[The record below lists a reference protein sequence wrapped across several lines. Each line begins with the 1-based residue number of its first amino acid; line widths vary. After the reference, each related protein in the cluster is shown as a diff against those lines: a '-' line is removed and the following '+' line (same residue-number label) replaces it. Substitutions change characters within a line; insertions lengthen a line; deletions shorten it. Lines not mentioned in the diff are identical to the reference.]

1 MKCPHCGFEN
11 PEAAK
16 FCQNCGQPQERLCPN
31 CGTANSMQAKF
42 CMNCGNRLVSEAEAG
57 SSALNPSNKTRLARL
72 AAATPPQLA
81 RKMKSAAQVIGER
94 RIVTALF
101 ADVVGSTSLTSQM
114 DPEDW
119 TAIMNQAFDL
129 IMPAI
134 YQYEG
139 TIARL
144 MGDALLAFFGAPVA
158 HEDDPQRAVRA
169 GLDILATVA
178 EYAMDI
184 RQQYGIDFAMRV
196 GLNTGPVVVGEV
208 GSDLVYEYT
217 AMGDAINLAA
227 RLQSAARPMTVLIG
241 ESTYRFIAPLFECT
255 DLGKITVKGI
265 QEPVQVY
272 EVMEPKNVP
281 GKLRGLAGIQTT
293 MVGRQDELARLL
305 QLTQIVQAGIGR
317 AVIISGEAGLG
328 KSRLIL
334 ELRKATN
341 AMHASSNLVWAEG
354 HCLSYG
360 QGLAYHLLADLTR
373 AIVAVPG
380 SASDPQILAALKS
393 FCARLF
399 GNDDVNVYPF
409 LANLLSLDVEGPAE
423 EKMSNQ
429 DPQSLQIGYL
439 NALRQLLSALAAQ
452 QPLVI
457 VLEDIHW
464 ADPSSIEL
472 LTQLIALVK
481 EAPLLF
487 CLLTRPD
494 YSSSGWR
501 LARAAHELLGTSL
514 EEIHLTSLSEADT
527 NALVVNLLEENN
539 LPENLKR
546 LILKKSEGNPFFVE
560 EVIRMLIERG
570 LIVKANGH
578 WSTKKEIEAIEIPDN
593 LQGLLLA
600 RIDRLPE
607 DAKRILR
614 IASVIGKQ
622 FSVNVLEKVEQRQ
635 QVL

>member
-16 FCQNCGQPQERLCPN
+16 FCQDCGQPQERMCPN
-31 CGTANSMQAKF
+31 CGTANSVQAKF
-42 CMNCGNRLVSEAEAG
+42 CLNCGNKLVADAPT
-57 SSALNPSNKTRLARL
+57 SAKTLNPSNQARLARL

-81 RKMKSAAQVIGER
+81 RKMKSATHVIGER

-114 DPEDW
+114 DAEDW
-119 TAIMNQAFDL
+119 TAIMNRAFDL

-134 YQYEG
+134 YHYEG

-178 EYAMDI
+178 EYAAEI
-184 RQQYGIDFAMRV
+184 RKQYGIDFAMRV

-241 ESTYRFIAPLFECT
+241 ENTYRFIAPLFECT
-255 DLGKITVKGI
+255 DLGKINVKGI
-265 QEPVQVY
+265 QEPIQVY
-272 EVMEPKNVP
+272 EVKEPKNVP
-281 GKLRGLAGIQTT
+281 GTLRGLTGIQTT

-317 AVIISGEAGLG
+317 VVIISGEAGLG

-334 ELRKATN
+334 ELKRAT
-341 AMHASSNLVWAEG
+341 HDSPASSNLAWAEG

-373 AIVAVPG
+373 GIIAAPA
-380 SASDPQILAALKS
+380 SASALEMLAALKR
-393 FCARLF
+393 FCAGLF
-399 GNDDVNVYPF
+399 GDDDLNVYPF
-409 LANLLSLDVEGPAE
+409 LANLLSLDVEGPAK
-423 EKMSNQ
+423 EKVSNQ
-429 DPQSLQIGYL
+429 DPQSLQMGYL

-452 QPLVI
+452 KPLVI

-494 YSSSGWR
+494 YSSPGWR
-501 LARAAHELLGTSL
+501 LARAAHEMLGTSL
-514 EEIHLTSLSEADT
+514 EEIHLTSLSEAET
-527 NALVVNLLEENN
+527 NALVVNLLKENN
-539 LPENLKR
+539 LPENLQG

-570 LIVKANGH
+570 LIAKENGR

-614 IASVIGKQ
+614 IASVIGRQ
-622 FSVNVLEKVEQRQ
+622 FSINVLEKVEQRQ

>member
-1 MKCPHCGFEN
+1 MKCRHCGFEN
-11 PEAAK
+11 PEGAK

-31 CGTANSMQAKF
+31 CGTANSVQAKF
-42 CMNCGNRLVSEAEAG
+42 CLNCGNRLVADAATSA
-57 SSALNPSNKTRLARL
+57 SALNPSSEARLARL
-72 AAATPPQLA
+72 AAAAPPQLA

-114 DPEDW
+114 DAEDW
-119 TAIMNQAFDL
+119 TAIMNRAFDL

-134 YQYEG
+134 YHYEG

-178 EYAMDI
+178 EYASEV
-184 RQQYGIDFAMRV
+184 RQQYGIDFAMRI

-208 GSDLVYEYT
+208 GSNLVYEYT

-241 ESTYRFIAPLFECT
+241 ENTYRFIAPLFECT
-255 DLGKITVKGI
+255 DLGKINVKGI

-272 EVMEPKNVP
+272 EVKEAKTVP

-317 AVIISGEAGLG
+317 VVIISGEAGLG

-334 ELRKATN
+334 ELRKVTTAVPAN
-341 AMHASSNLVWAEG
+341 SNLVWAEG

-373 AIVAVPG
+373 AIIAVPA
-380 SASDPQILAALKS
+380 SAGDPQILTALKK
-393 FCARLF
+393 FCARLL
-399 GNDDVNVYPF
+399 GKDDLNVYPF
-409 LANLLSLDVEGPAE
+409 LANLLSLDIEGPAA
-423 EKMSNQ
+423 EKMSNL
-429 DPQSLQIGYL
+429 DPQSLQMGYL
-439 NALRQLLSALAAQ
+439 NALRQLLSTLAAQ
-452 QPLVI
+452 KPLVI

-472 LTQLIALVK
+472 LSQLLALAK

-487 CLLTRPD
+487 CILTRPD

-501 LARAAHELLGTSL
+501 LVRAAHELLGTSL
-514 EEIHLTSLSEADT
+514 EEIHLISLSET
-527 NALVVNLLEENN
+527 ETSALIVNLLKENN
-539 LPENLKR
+539 LPGNLQR

-570 LIVKANGH
+570 LIVKENGH
-578 WSTKKEIEAIEIPDN
+578 WAPKKEIEAIEIPDN

-614 IASVIGKQ
+614 IASVIGRQ

>member
-1 MKCPHCGFEN
+1 
-11 PEAAK
+11 
-16 FCQNCGQPQERLCPN
+16 
-31 CGTANSMQAKF
+31 
-42 CMNCGNRLVSEAEAG
+42 
-57 SSALNPSNKTRLARL
+57 
-72 AAATPPQLA
+72 
-81 RKMKSAAQVIGER
+81 MKSTAHVIGER

-101 ADVVGSTSLTSQM
+101 ADVVGSTSLASQM

-119 TAIMNQAFDL
+119 TAIMNRAFDL
-129 IMPAI
+129 VTPAI
-134 YQYEG
+134 YHYEG

-169 GLDILATVA
+169 GLDILAA
-178 EYAMDI
+178 IEEYASDV
-184 RQQYGIDFAMRV
+184 RQRYGIDFAMRI

-208 GSDLVYEYT
+208 GSNLVYEYT

-227 RLQSAARPMTVLIG
+227 RLQSAARPMTILIG
-241 ESTYRFIAPLFECT
+241 ENTYRFIAPLFECI
-255 DLGKITVKGI
+255 DLGKINVKGK

-272 EVMEPKNVP
+272 EVKEPKINP
-281 GKLRGLAGIQTT
+281 GNLRGLAGIQTT
-293 MVGRQDELARLL
+293 MVGRQAELARLL

-317 AVIISGEAGLG
+317 VVIVSGEAGLG

-334 ELRKATN
+334 EWRKACTSIPGN
-341 AMHASSNLVWAEG
+341 AKLAWAEG

-373 AIVAVPG
+373 SVIAVPA
-380 SASDPQILAALKS
+380 SAGDRQILAALQK
-393 FCARLF
+393 FCDNLF
-399 GNDDVNVYPF
+399 GVEDLNVYPF
-409 LANLLSLDVEGPAE
+409 LANLLSLNIEGSAMD
-423 EKMSNQ
+423 KVHSQ

-439 NALRQLLSALAAQ
+439 NALRQLLSALATR
-452 QPLVI
+452 QPLII

-472 LTQLIALVK
+472 LTQLIALAK

-487 CLLTRPD
+487 CFLARPD
-494 YSSSGWR
+494 YSSPGWR
-501 LARAAHELLGTSL
+501 LVREAREMLGTSL
-514 EEIHLTSLSEADT
+514 EEIHLSSLSEAET
-527 NALVVNLLEENN
+527 GVLMTNLLNENGLPNN
-539 LPENLKR
+539 LRR
-546 LILKKSEGNPFFVE
+546 LILKKSEGNPFYVE

-570 LIVKANGH
+570 LIVQENGH
-578 WSTKKEIEAIEIPDN
+578 WLPQNEIEAIEIPDN

-607 DAKRILR
+607 DARRILR
-614 IASVIGKQ
+614 IASVIGRQ

>member
-16 FCQNCGQPQERLCPN
+16 FCQNCGQPQERRCPN
-31 CGTANSMQAKF
+31 CGTANSMQARF
-42 CMNCGNRLVSEAEAG
+42 CLNCGHGLVSSAPATA
-57 SSALNPSNKTRLARL
+57 SALNPSSEARLARL
-72 AAATPPQLA
+72 AAATPPPLA
-81 RKMKSAAQVIGER
+81 RKMKSAAHVIGER

-101 ADVVGSTSLTSQM
+101 ADVVGSTSLASQM

-119 TAIMNQAFDL
+119 TAIMNRAFDL
-129 IMPAI
+129 VMPAI
-134 YQYEG
+134 YRYEG

-158 HEDDPQRAVRA
+158 HEDDPERAVRA
-169 GLDILATVA
+169 GLDILAAVE
-178 EYAMDI
+178 EYASQV
-184 RQQYGIDFAMRV
+184 RQQYGIDFAMRI

-208 GSDLVYEYT
+208 GSNLVYEYT
-217 AMGDAINLAA
+217 AMGDAINLAS

-241 ESTYRFIAPLFECT
+241 ENTYRFIAPIFECT
-255 DLGKITVKGI
+255 DLGKINVKGKK
-265 QEPVQVY
+265 EPVQVY
-272 EVMEPKNVP
+272 EVKGTKANP
-281 GKLRGLAGIQTT
+281 GKLRGLAGVQTT
-293 MVGRQDELARLL
+293 MVGRQEELARLL

-317 AVIISGEAGLG
+317 VVIVSGEAGLG

-334 ELRKATN
+334 EWRNACPSIPGNTN
-341 AMHASSNLVWAEG
+341 LLWAEG

-360 QGLAYHLLADLTR
+360 QGLAYHLLADLIR
-373 AIVAVPG
+373 SVIAVPA
-380 SASDPQILAALKS
+380 SASDQQILAGLGKL
-393 FCARLF
+393 CTHLF
-399 GNDDVNVYPF
+399 GEGDLNVYPF
-409 LANLLSLDVEGPAE
+409 LANLLSLTPEGPAL
-423 EKMSNQ
+423 EKVRSQ
-429 DPQSLQIGYL
+429 DPQSLQMSYL
-439 NALRQLLSALAAQ
+439 NALRQLFTALATE
-452 QPLVI
+452 QPMVI

-472 LTQLIALVK
+472 LTQLLALAS

-487 CLLTRPD
+487 CFLARPD
-494 YSSSGWR
+494 YSSPGWR
-501 LARAAHELLGTSL
+501 LVRAARELLGTSL
-514 EEIHLTSLSEADT
+514 EEIQLNSLSEVET
-527 NALVVNLLEENN
+527 GVLMTNLLNAN
-539 LPENLKR
+539 GLPDRLYR

-570 LIVKANGH
+570 LIAQEDGL
-578 WSTKKEIEAIEIPDN
+578 WLPKKEIEAIEIPDN

-614 IASVIGKQ
+614 IASVIGRQ

>member
-1 MKCPHCGFEN
+1 MKCPHCGYEN
-11 PEAAK
+11 PEKAK

-42 CMNCGNRLVSEAEAG
+42 CLNCGNRLVGDTATSISSLNASSEV
-57 SSALNPSNKTRLARL
+57 RLARL
-72 AAATPPQLA
+72 AAAAPPQLA
-81 RKMKSAAQVIGER
+81 RKMKSAAHVIGER

-119 TAIMNQAFDL
+119 TAIMNRAFDL

-134 YQYEG
+134 YHYEG

-169 GLDILATVA
+169 GLDMLATVA
-178 EYAMDI
+178 DYAAEV
-184 RQQYGIDFAMRV
+184 RQRYGIDFAMRI

-208 GSDLVYEYT
+208 GSNLVYEYT
-217 AMGDAINLAA
+217 AMGDAINMAA

-241 ESTYRFIAPLFECT
+241 ENTYRFIAPLFECT
-255 DLGKITVKGI
+255 DLGKISVKGI

-272 EVMEPKNVP
+272 EVKEAKTVP

-317 AVIISGEAGLG
+317 VVIISGEAGLG

-334 ELRKATN
+334 ELRRATSATPAN
-341 AMHASSNLVWAEG
+341 SNLVWVEG

-360 QGLAYHLLADLTR
+360 QGLAYHLLADLIR
-373 AIVAVPG
+373 SIIAVPA
-380 SASDPQILAALKS
+380 SAGDPQILAGLKK
-393 FCARLF
+393 FCDHLF
-399 GNDDVNVYPF
+399 GNEDLNVYPF
-409 LANLLSLDVEGPAE
+409 LANLLSLDVEGPAA

-429 DPQSLQIGYL
+429 DPQSLQMGYL
-439 NALRQLLSALAAQ
+439 NALRQLLNTLATQ
-452 QPLVI
+452 KPLVI

-472 LTQLIALVK
+472 LTQLLALSK

-501 LARAAHELLGTSL
+501 LVRAAHEMLGTSL
-514 EEIHLTSLSEADT
+514 EEIQLISLSEAET
-527 NALVVNLLEENN
+527 NALIVNLLKESN
-539 LPENLKR
+539 LTGNLQR

-570 LIVKANGH
+570 TIVNSQGA
-578 WSTKKEIEAIEIPDN
+578 WVAQQEISEREIPDN

-600 RIDRLPE
+600 RIDRLPPE
-607 DAKRILR
+607 ARYTLLV
-614 IASVIGKQ
+614 ASVIGRT
-622 FSVNVLEKVEQRQ
+622 FPVRVLS
-635 QVL
+635 QVMGEV